1 MQAFHLIHSLG
12 GGTGSGLGS
21 LVLSRL
27 RDEYPDMLLT
37 NTSVFPST
45 NVSEVI
51 VEPYNTMLS
60 IDRLIDQS
68 DGVFCMDNEA
78 LYKICIN
85 KLKQKRICYDQLNT
99 VIASGM
105 SGVTTSL
112 RFPGQLNADI
122 RKLSTNM
129 VPFPRLHFYT
139 TGLSPLLNNE
149 NESYSKST
157 VAELTRDLFNPSNML
172 CDCNPRAGKY
182 LTFAAIYRGEVSMRD
197 IDDQIRELQNK
208 NSSYFV
214 EWIPNNAKVSSC
226 KVPPKGQKLTATIIA
241 NNTAMQDVL
250 RRIREQYYKMFKRK
264 AFLHWY
270 TMEGVEELQFLEA
283 ESNLLDLISEY
294 EHFTCMTVDDTL
306 TCCCEGY
313 EDSLEELDSGF
324 GCS

>member
-112 RFPGQLNADI
+112 RFPGQVRIKFNQI
-122 RKLSTNM
+122 
-129 VPFPRLHFYT
+129 Y
-139 TGLSPLLNNE
+139 
-149 NESYSKST
+149 ES
-157 VAELTRDLFNPSNML
+157 R
-172 CDCNPRAGKY
+172 
-182 LTFAAIYRGEVSMRD
+182 
-197 IDDQIRELQNK
+197 Q
-208 NSSYFV
+208 
-214 EWIPNNAKVSSC
+214 
-226 KVPPKGQKLTATIIA
+226 
-241 NNTAMQDVL
+241 
-250 RRIREQYYKMFKRK
+250 
-264 AFLHWY
+264 
-270 TMEGVEELQFLEA
+270 
-283 ESNLLDLISEY
+283 
-294 EHFTCMTVDDTL
+294 
-306 TCCCEGY
+306 
-313 EDSLEELDSGF
+313 
-324 GCS
+324 